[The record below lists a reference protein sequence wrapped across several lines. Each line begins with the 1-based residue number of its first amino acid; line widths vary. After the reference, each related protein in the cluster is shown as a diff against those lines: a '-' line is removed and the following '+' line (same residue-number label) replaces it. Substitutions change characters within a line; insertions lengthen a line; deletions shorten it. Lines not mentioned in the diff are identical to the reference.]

1 MPKVSEEY
9 FEAKKLEII
18 DAAYRVALRKSISSM
33 TLMDVR
39 EEAGMARGAIYRYY
53 NSLDDVLI
61 SLIEKINRNNS
72 YLEEVQKIF
81 SRQDSLSPDKLL
93 KRVCDF
99 LYSYLTSREMDIHS
113 LSLQFDIFCIHEPER
128 VKEMLAKAEIPNN
141 NFSYLMQNMYEYIKD
156 QTKSGKLHP
165 VMPAKKL
172 IDYFFT
178 IYKGIQLQY
187 TLEEKMGTDSYDAK
201 TTINAMYKTMLALL
215 GIDIG

>member
-9 FEAKKLEII
+9 LEAKKLEII

-53 NSLDDVLI
+53 DNLDDVLI
-61 SLIEKINRNNS
+61 ALIEKINRDNS
-72 YLEEVQKIF
+72 YIEEVQKIF
-81 SRQDSLSPDKLL
+81 SKQDSLSPDKLL

-99 LYSYLTSREMDIHS
+99 LYSYLISREMDIHS

-141 NFSYLMQNMYEYIKD
+141 NFSYLMQNLYEYIKN
-156 QTKSGKLHP
+156 QTKSGQLHP

-178 IYKGIQLQY
+178 IYKGIQFQY

-201 TTINAMYKTMLALL
+201 AMINAMYKTMLALL
-215 GIDIG
+215 GNDIG

>member
-9 FEAKKLEII
+9 LEAKKLEII

-53 NSLDDVLI
+53 DNLDDVLI
-61 SLIEKINRNNS
+61 ALIEKINRDNS
-72 YLEEVQKIF
+72 YIEEVQKIF
-81 SRQDSLSPDKLL
+81 SKQDSLSPDKLL

-99 LYSYLTSREMDIHS
+99 LYSYLISREMDIHS

-141 NFSYLMQNMYEYIKD
+141 NFSYLMQNLYEYIKN
-156 QTKSGKLHP
+156 QAKSGQLHP

>member
-53 NSLDDVLI
+53 DSLDEILI
-61 SLIEKINRNNS
+61 ALIAKINQDNS
-72 YLEEVQKIF
+72 YLEEVRKIF
-81 SRQDSLSPDKLL
+81 DKQTTLAPEKLL
-93 KRVCDF
+93 KKLCDF
-99 LYSYLTSREMDIHS
+99 LYSFLVSREMDVHT
-113 LSLQFDIFCIHEPER
+113 LSLQFDIFCIHEPQR
-128 VKEMLAKAEIPNN
+128 VKDMLAKAKEPNN
-141 NFSYLMQNMYEYIKD
+141 SFSYLLSNLYEYIRSE
-156 QTKSGKLHP
+156 TKTGRLHP

-178 IYKGIQLQY
+178 IYKGIQFQY
-187 TLEEKMGTDSYDAK
+187 TLEEKMGTGSYDAK
-201 TTINAMYKTMLALL
+201 SAVNAMYKTMLALL